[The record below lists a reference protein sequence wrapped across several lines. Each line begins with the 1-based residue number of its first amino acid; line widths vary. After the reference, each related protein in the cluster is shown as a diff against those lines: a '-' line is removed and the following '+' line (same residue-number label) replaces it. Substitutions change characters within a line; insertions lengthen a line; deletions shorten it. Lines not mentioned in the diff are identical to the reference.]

1 MKRTNL
7 LYWITTG
14 LFAFV
19 MFGSAIPD
27 ALVMPIAVKGFAEMG
42 MPAYLLPF
50 LGIAKMLGV
59 IAILIPGSYPR
70 IKEWA
75 YAGLMFDLIGATY
88 SVASCG
94 KTVAEWS
101 PMLLFVALGFV
112 SYALYHK
119 RRALKASRNNTAF
132 TSQHSSPAQ
141 EIAAP
146 VLS

>member
-1 MKRTNL
+1 ML
-7 LYWITTG
+7 TG

-27 ALVMPIAVKGFAEMG
+27 ALLMPIAVKGFAEMG

-59 IAILIPGSYPR
+59 VAILIPGFSR

-88 SVASCG
+88 SVANSG
-94 KTVAEWS
+94 KTFGDWAPV
-101 PMLLFVALGFV
+101 LLFIGLGFA
-112 SYALYHK
+112 SYAWYHK
-119 RRALKASRNNTAF
+119 RLKMRS
-132 TSQHSSPAQ
+132 TSLRPKADVQKQAV
-141 EIAAP
+141 AA
-146 VLS
+146 